1 MYKIGKTGDQI
12 LIDKTHIQCKYFYW
26 KLSKFVVNDQNDKWK
41 RWRTRMYKI
50 DITGD
55 QILIDKT
62 HIRCKYFYLG

>member
-1 MYKIGKTGDQI
+1 
-12 LIDKTHIQCKYFYW
+12 
-26 KLSKFVVNDQNDKWK
+26 
-41 RWRTRMYKI
+41 MYKI